1 MAEGEYASMHALYS
15 VAPDMIPKPLGW
27 GTLEADP
34 NGHFFLCE
42 FVNLADEIPD
52 PSSICKALA
61 DLHRRSIAMSP
72 NGMFGFEV
80 TTCNGTFPQ
89 DNKWNESW
97 ETFFAQQ
104 MRGAFEA
111 EQEVH
116 GISEDYQRLL
126 PAFFEK
132 VIPRLLRPLETGENS
147 IKPVLIHG
155 IR

>member
-27 GTLEADP
+27 GTLEANP

-42 FVNLADEIPD
+42 FINLANEIPD

-89 DNKWNESW
+89 DNRWNESW
-97 ETFFAQQ
+97 EAFFAQQ

-126 PAFFEK
+126 PALFEK
-132 VIPRLLRPLETGENS
+132 VIPRLLRPLETGDNS
-147 IKPVLIHG
+147 IKPALIHG

>member
-15 VAPDMIPKPLGW
+15 VAPDMVPKPLGW
-27 GTLEADP
+27 GTLEANP

-42 FVNLADEIPD
+42 FINLADEIPD

-89 DNKWNESW
+89 DNGSRRNRRY
-97 ETFFAQQ
+97 T
-104 MRGAFEA
+104 AFLKT
-111 EQEVH
+111 
-116 GISEDYQRLL
+116 ISDCCLHC
-126 PAFFEK
+126 
-132 VIPRLLRPLETGENS
+132 LR
-147 IKPVLIHG
+147 
-155 IR
+155 R